1 MRLKEQQ
8 EMHDGGRSVTSPAV
22 SSALGSPAAAAVAA
36 TAPAA
41 ASGVSKAEIAE
52 AERHAKLVTWAA
64 QKAAK
69 EGMPQAATMQ
79 AKADQAAR
87 TLEAL
92 KQQSGGAPTPA
103 AQTTPAAPAA
113 AETIQRTVMSSP
125 LMVEEIAELEK
136 QVRLLTWAAKTAA
149 EKGMPQAVA
158 AQARADQAVQQLM
171 RLKEQQEMH
180 DGGRSVTSPAVSSAL
195 GSPAAAAVA
204 ATAPAA
210 ASGVSKAEIA
220 EAERHAKLVTWAA
233 QKAAKEGM
241 PQAATMQAKADQA
254 ARLLEAL
261 KEQQASQA
269 APAVPVPSA
278 PVVATS
284 VIPAA
289 SPEAPTREELEQAKK
304 DMNLLVW
311 AAKTAAEKGLPQAT
325 MMKAKADAKALEY
338 ERIVE
343 RSDSVRH

>member
-1 MRLKEQQ
+1 VIL
-8 EMHDGGRSVTSPAV
+8 
-22 SSALGSPAAAAVAA
+22 
-36 TAPAA
+36 A
-41 ASGVSKAEIAE
+41 ASKSEIAE
-52 AERHAKLVTWAA
+52 AEKHTKLLAWAA
-64 QKAAK
+64 KTAA
-69 EGMPQAATMQ
+69 EQGAPQAATMQ

-92 KQQSGGAPTPA
+92 KQQSGGAQAPA
-103 AQTTPAAPAA
+103 AQPTPAAPAA

-180 DGGRSVTSPAVSSAL
+180 DGGRSVTSPPVSAVPS
-195 GSPAAAAVA
+195 SPAPVAAAS
-204 ATAPAA
+204 APAA

-220 EAERHAKLVTWAA
+220 EAERQAKLVTWAA
-233 QKAAKEGM
+233 QKAAEEGM
-241 PQAATMQAKADQA
+241 PQAAAMQAKADQA
-254 ARLLEAL
+254 VRLLEAL
-261 KEQQASQA
+261 KEQQASQSTLPVV
-269 APAVPVPSA
+269 PAPSA
-278 PVVATS
+278 PVVAAS
-284 VIPAA
+284 VTPAA
-289 SPEAPTREELEQAKK
+289 LSAAPSREELEQAKK

-338 ERIVE
+338 ERMVE
-343 RSDSVRH
+343 QMDSVRR